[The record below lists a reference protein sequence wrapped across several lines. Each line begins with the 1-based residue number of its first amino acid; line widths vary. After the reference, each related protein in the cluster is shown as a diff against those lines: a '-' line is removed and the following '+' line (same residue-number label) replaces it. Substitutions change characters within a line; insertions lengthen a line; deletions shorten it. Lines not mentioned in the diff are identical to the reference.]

1 MGAITLTQ
9 DKILAM
15 GSATRGV
22 TLALQLAN
30 TIDLLEDLPD
40 LLRDVDRFVRFL
52 RRVGYDGAREA
63 TDRDLA
69 RVRKLRS
76 RITDAMDAD
85 EVTAAAILAP
95 LAESL
100 DTRPRL
106 VPRRGGGWELRYGP
120 SPEQGASAL
129 AASVVVG
136 LMQLMAEGQWD
147 RIGRCTGAPCCC
159 FFVDRTRNRNRR
171 FCCQLCADR
180 TNQARARARR
190 RTI

>member
-1 MGAITLTQ
+1 MTLTQ

-15 GSATRGV
+15 EDATQGV
-22 TLALQLAN
+22 ALALQLVN
-30 TIDLLEDLPD
+30 TIDLLEDPPD
-40 LLRDVDRFVRFL
+40 LLRDLDRFL
-52 RRVGYDGAREA
+52 RFLHRLGYAGARA

-69 RVRKLRS
+69 RVRTLRS

-85 EVTAAAILAP
+85 EMTAAAILGP
-95 LAESL
+95 IAERL
-100 DTRPRL
+100 DARARL
-106 VPRRGGGWELRYGP
+106 VPGRGGGWELRYGP

-129 AASVVVG
+129 AASAVVG
-136 LMQLMAEGQWD
+136 LMQLLAEGQWD
-147 RIGRCTGAPCCC
+147 RIGRCIGSPCCC